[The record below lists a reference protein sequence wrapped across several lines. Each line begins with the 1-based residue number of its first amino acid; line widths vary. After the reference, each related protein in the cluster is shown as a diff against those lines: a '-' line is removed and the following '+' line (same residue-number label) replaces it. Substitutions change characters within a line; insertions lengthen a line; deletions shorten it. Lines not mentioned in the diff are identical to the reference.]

1 MKHNFTLI
9 ACIALILA
17 VAVYILSGYVLMQNM
32 LPAHM
37 PIAVTAVF
45 TMVVLLVTAVNFATK
60 AIKRKKSIL
69 NRSILILSCL
79 PLIFIILMVIISAIR
94 TFLL

>member
-1 MKHNFTLI
+1 
-9 ACIALILA
+9 
-17 VAVYILSGYVLMQNM
+17 
-32 LPAHM
+32 
-37 PIAVTAVF
+37 
-45 TMVVLLVTAVNFATK
+45 
-60 AIKRKKSIL
+60 L